1 MQNLNQNELA
11 KRWDLSPRTLE
22 RWRTKGLGPKF
33 LKVGARCIYPLR
45 EVESFEATRLRQST
59 KYRAQGN

>member
-1 MQNLNQNELA
+1 MVVQNLNQNELA
-11 KRWDLSPRTLE
+11 KRWDLSPRK
-22 RWRTKGLGPKF
+22 KGLGPKF